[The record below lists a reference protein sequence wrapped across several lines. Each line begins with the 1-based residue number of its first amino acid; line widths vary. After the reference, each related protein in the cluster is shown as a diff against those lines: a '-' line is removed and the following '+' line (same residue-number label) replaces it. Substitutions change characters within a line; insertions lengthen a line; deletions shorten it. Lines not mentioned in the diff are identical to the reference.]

1 MWLLLLI
8 SGLISIS
15 VFHPVHVSVSNVDLF
30 PDQGEIQ
37 MSFKIFSDDFENIIK
52 QKYGVQLEIT
62 KQVNPG
68 IDTSVVNRYISESF
82 SLSVNG
88 TEIDKLKYVK
98 TQLNEE
104 AIWLF
109 YEYEHTG
116 KIESIKIINSV
127 MMDMFEDQINL
138 VIITCH
144 DKQNGYRLDNKNR
157 IISFKI

>member
-1 MWLLLLI
+1 MWFLLLL
-8 SGLISIS
+8 SGMIYIS

-30 PDQGEIQ
+30 PDQGEVQ
-37 MSFKIFSDDFENIIK
+37 MSVKIFSDDFENIIK

-68 IDTSVVNRYISESF
+68 ADTSAINRYISESF

-88 TEIDKLKYVK
+88 TEIDKLKYVN

-104 AIWLF
+104 AIWLY
-109 YEYEHTG
+109 YEYYHTG
-116 KIESIKIINSV
+116 KIDSIKIINSV
-127 MMDMFEDQINL
+127 MMDMFVDQINL
-138 VIITCH
+138 VIITCR
-144 DKQNGYRLDNKNR
+144 DNQNGYRLNNKNR